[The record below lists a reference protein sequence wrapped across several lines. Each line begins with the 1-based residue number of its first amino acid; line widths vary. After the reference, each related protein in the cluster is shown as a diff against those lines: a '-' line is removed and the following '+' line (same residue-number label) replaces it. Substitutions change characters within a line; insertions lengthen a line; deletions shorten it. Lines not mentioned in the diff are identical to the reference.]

1 MDNGEVI
8 PGLNED
14 WTFAGC
20 KLMEWLSGLMISF
33 MFSNLFSKPAHFMPL
48 LVMVWIGSTLSL
60 STARKKFPDEERGV
74 MNMCMAACGFEPPG
88 IPAPASLQPRWSG
101 APLRNLSD
109 NKLFVQLHLDAVIA
123 KAQRIENQRQ

>member
-20 KLMEWLSGLMISF
+20 KLMEWMSGLMVSF
-33 MFSNLFSKPAHFMPL
+33 LVSTFFQKPAHVMPL
-48 LVMVWIGSTLSL
+48 LVLIWIGSALSL
-60 STARKKFPDEERGV
+60 GAARRKFPDEERGV
-74 MNMCMAACGFEPPG
+74 RNMCMAACGFEPPG

-101 APLRNLSD
+101 APLRELSE
-109 NKLFVQLHLDAVIA
+109 KTLFAQLHLREVIA
-123 KAQRIENQRQ
+123 KAQQVDQQR